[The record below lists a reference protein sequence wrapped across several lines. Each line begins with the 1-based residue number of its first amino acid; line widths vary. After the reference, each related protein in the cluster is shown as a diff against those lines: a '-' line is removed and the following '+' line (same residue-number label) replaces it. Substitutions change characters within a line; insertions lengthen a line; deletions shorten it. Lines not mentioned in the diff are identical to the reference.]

1 MNKKVII
8 GVVSI
13 SLLSGVSMIPKANAA
28 IPVIDAQNIAQ
39 AVMTVTNT
47 LTQIQ
52 NQLLELKPMD
62 SNFLQAQISDLNQQI
77 NQMRSNAQQ
86 AQGLMNQEQSLE
98 QKWQS
103 TFGSIE
109 TLFTSGATVT
119 PNAQIAHSRNA
130 ANTLDQTYQ
139 DAYRI
144 AKQNANVDQ
153 DWQALQNLMNA
164 NQNAVGNKQ
173 SLQIQN
179 SLIAQQ
185 NALLLKQ
192 IQTQSATNA
201 VLAATAAAQN
211 QEDAQTTAQNKKI
224 IDAFDTHQAKGNP
237 LVNRARGLL

>member
-1 MNKKVII
+1 MNRKVVI
-8 GVVSI
+8 GIVSVA
-13 SLLSGVSMIPKANAA
+13 LLGGAGLQKANAA
-28 IPVIDAQNIAQ
+28 IPVIDAENIAQ

-62 SNFLQAQISDLNQQI
+62 SGFLQTQISDINQQI

-86 AQGLMNQEQSLE
+86 AQGLMNQSQSLE

-103 TFGSIE
+103 TFGSID

-119 PNAQIAHSRNA
+119 PDAQIAHSRNA
-130 ANTLDQTYQ
+130 AYTLDQTYQ

-153 DWQALQNLMNA
+153 DWQTLQQLMDA
-164 NQNAVGNKQ
+164 NKSAVGNKQ
-173 SLQIQN
+173 SIQIQN

-224 IDAFDTHQAKGNP
+224 IETNNSYQK
-237 LVNRARGLL
+237 LTTIRRGLL